1 MRKVRI
7 NMNEEMYDLTIIG
20 GGPAGMFASFYA
32 GLREMKV
39 QVIESLEQLGGQ
51 VDALYPE
58 KRILDVAG
66 SVNVSGH
73 DLISDLEKQMR
84 LVNVEVRLG
93 ETVEDVIKQ
102 DDQFKIVTDQK
113 ITYSKT
119 VIIALGNG
127 AFNPRKLAVDG
138 ADELENKHLFYFIKQ
153 KEHFRNKRVLVAGGG
168 DAALDLTMMLEPVA
182 SQVYL
187 MHRRES
193 FRGLEHMVTAIQQS
207 KAKLEVPY
215 LLKDLK
221 QNVDESLELTMK
233 KMKSDETK
241 QLTVDDIVVSYGF
254 TSNNK
259 ALTAWSLDLE
269 SERHDIKVN
278 SQMMTNIDGVYAI
291 GDGVIYPGKVKL
303 IATAFGEGPT
313 AVTSIMNRL
322 YPDKNSQIHS
332 TAIHLDEK

>member
-1 MRKVRI
+1 MS
-7 NMNEEMYDLTIIG
+7 EEIYDLTIIG

-39 QVIESLEQLGGQ
+39 QVIESLEQFGGQ

-58 KRILDVAG
+58 KHILDVAG
-66 SVNVSGH
+66 SVNIPGH
-73 DLISDLEKQMR
+73 ELIINLEEQMR
-84 LVNVEVRLG
+84 LVKVEARLG

-102 DDQFKIVTDQK
+102 DDQFEIVTDK
-113 ITYSKT
+113 RTTHSKT

-187 MHRRES
+187 MHRRET
-193 FRGLEHMVTAIQQS
+193 FRGLEHMVTAIEKSSVQ
-207 KAKLEVPY
+207 LEVPY

-221 QNVDESLELTMK
+221 QNADESLELTMK
-233 KMKSDETK
+233 KMKSDDTK

-269 SERHDIKVN
+269 SERHDIKVG
-278 SQMMTNIDGVYAI
+278 SEMMTNIDGVYAI

-313 AVTSIMNRL
+313 AVTAIMNKL
-322 YPDKNSQIHS
+322 YPDKNSQLHS
-332 TAIHLDEK
+332 TAMHLDQK